1 VSFPKSHDPRCT
13 VCCEP
18 SAVVDEDG
26 RHFCGDCFLRH
37 VMLRY
42 GTPTE
47 TTAGL
52 RAPESIFELARSA

>member
-1 VSFPKSHDPRCT
+1 VNFHNPHDPRCT
-13 VCCEP
+13 ICSEP
-18 SAVVDEDG
+18 ASVLDEDS

-42 GTPTE
+42 GMPTD

-52 RAPESIFELARSA
+52 RPPDSIFELARIA